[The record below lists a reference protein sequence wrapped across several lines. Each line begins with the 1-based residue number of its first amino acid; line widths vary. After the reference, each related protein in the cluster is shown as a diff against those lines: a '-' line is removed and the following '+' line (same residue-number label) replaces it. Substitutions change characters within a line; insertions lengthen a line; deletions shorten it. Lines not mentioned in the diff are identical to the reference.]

1 MPVPRNL
8 VALKPDAIKTI
19 PGLKTVTKLD
29 TKFAKTPMKA
39 AEFKAA
45 NTKWI
50 RSIQIPKVEQPKPG
64 AIKAVAITAAD
75 VGKLAAVSKSTA
87 ATAEILAQG
96 LGPDQTLGLLYSSI
110 VAYEYTKL
118 QAERKKRAA
127 VVRTRTKTD
136 AEWKKVVEGVTA
148 GYAAAGLKGLKEADL
163 DKMAAELGRNKANFN
178 AVATIANSAT
188 DAIEAV
194 EPKVL
199 GSFLTHVAVLPDVAA
214 QVLVAPSTLCTT
226 PIQGS
231 FTKHF
236 GRSFALKVKLYV
248 PCPSW
253 TNPFRWCWKTFTIA
267 SVSFSLDLSVGYRIT
282 CCGATAWGQAAAQAC
297 GSVVGIKVCAN
308 CTAKIVGV
316 AGVGRTG
323 SGSSCSYGLG
333 LTAELKCTL
342 GGVTVLY
349 LSVPFGWTITGPC
362 PPASLPC

>member
-8 VALKPDAIKTI
+8 VALDTAAIKTI
-19 PGLKTVTKLD
+19 PGLKTVSKLE
-29 TKFAKTPMKA
+29 TSFVKSPMKA
-39 AEFKAA
+39 AAFKAA
-45 NTKWI
+45 NTNWI
-50 RSIQIPKVEQPKPG
+50 RSIQAPKVAQPKPG

-75 VGKLAAVSKSTA
+75 VTKLAAVSKSTS

-118 QAERKKRAA
+118 KAERKKRSTVA
-127 VVRTRTKTD
+127 RTKAKTD
-136 AEWKKVVEGVTA
+136 AEWGKVVEAVAA
-148 GYAAAGLKGLKEADL
+148 GYSAAGLKGLKEADL
-163 DKMAAELGRNKANFN
+163 DKMATELGRNKANFN
-178 AVATIANSAT
+178 AVATIANSVE
-188 DAIEAV
+188 DSLEAV

-199 GSFLTHVAVLPDVAA
+199 GGFLTHVAVIPD
-214 QVLVAPSTLCTT
+214 LVAEVTTAPSSLCTT
-226 PIQGS
+226 PIQGN

-236 GRSFALKVKLYV
+236 SRSFALKVRLYV

-267 SVSFSLDLSVGYRIT
+267 SVSFSLDLSVGYRVT

-297 GSVVGIKVCAN
+297 GSIVGVSVCAT

-333 LTAELKCTL
+333 INAELKCTL
-342 GGVTVLY
+342 AGATVLY

>member
-8 VALKPDAIKTI
+8 VALNEAAIKTI
-19 PGLKTVTKLD
+19 PDLKTVTRLE
-29 TKFAKTPMKA
+29 TKFVKA
-39 AEFKAA
+39 PVKAVEFKAA
-45 NTKWI
+45 NTKWLH
-50 RSIQIPKVEQPKPG
+50 SIKAPKVEQPKPG
-64 AIKAVAITAAD
+64 AIKAVAIKSAD
-75 VGKLAAVSKSTA
+75 VSKLAAVSKSTS

-96 LGPDQTLGLLYSSI
+96 LGPDQTLNLLYSSLI
-110 VAYEYTKL
+110 AYEYTKL
-118 QAERKKRAA
+118 KAERKKRSTVA
-127 VVRTRTKTD
+127 RTKAKTD
-136 AEWKKVVEGVTA
+136 AEWTKVVEGVAA

-163 DKMAAELGRNKANFN
+163 DKMATELSRNKANFN
-178 AVATIANSAT
+178 AVATIANSAA
-188 DAIEAV
+188 DSVEAT

-199 GSFLTHVAVLPDVAA
+199 GGFLTHVAVVPDLVA
-214 QVLVAPSTLCTT
+214 QVVAAPSTLCTT

-231 FTKHF
+231 FSKHF
-236 GRSFALKVKLYV
+236 SRSFALKVRLYV

-267 SVSFSLDLSVGYRIT
+267 SVSFSLNLSVGYRIT
-282 CCGATAWGQAAAQAC
+282 CCGAAAWGQAAAQAC
-297 GSVVGIKVCAN
+297 GSIVGVKVCAN

-333 LTAELKCTL
+333 LNAELKCTL
-342 GGVTVLY
+342 AGVTVLY